1 MSKTKEE
8 KGGEKKKK
16 KIPYTLPELPR
27 YPDGAMPRHRDSVK
41 ILLGL
46 ATLPGLHWDTTE
58 TLLGPVETLDIARIL
73 HKFKI

>member
-8 KGGEKKKK
+8 KGGEKKK